1 MSEKIETYSPEVK
14 EQTAL
19 GVEGAGE
26 IEATKINQAVIIQR
40 IAKDLY
46 KDATSGLRELYMNGV
61 RACKDASKIT
71 KEVYYPKVVVT
82 MNETERT
89 LIIEDNGIGITEQ
102 MFQQVLRELG
112 TSSNLDGRETGQ
124 FGMGFASY
132 MTLSSVVIIDTV
144 SLDGTSFKRIAKDG
158 QSFQRLG
165 NADRKTHGTTL
176 SMTCYDKVNFVS
188 LCSAFSRLAKYSGV
202 PTELVLEKFDWIDE
216 YNMGVNEIEQFRFD
230 EDAIRTQN
238 SQQDLVNIET
248 EDFHLIALVGG
259 AFHPSNH
266 DHIYLLNVP
275 IGSGISL
282 PFMWYVLNIKDERKF
297 LPMPDRDR
305 MRDESDRTLE
315 GLIDKEIKKYFQTLD
330 ITNYQQFLD
339 SDRKNE
345 FLWLSYH
352 ADYALPK
359 MYELLYQLSDCTV
372 RTVKYGTKRF
382 DDGSLIVKLQQ
393 NYDIIYQ
400 GYKNQIVTE
409 KLKEFC
415 PNSIPM
421 TVKKTKKT
429 NWKKDVEVMKSF
441 GIPFARQILIDNKVK
456 IPKAEKSDEEIAGH
470 TNFGSNS
477 NYLGRNYETNMID
490 PDDIDE
496 NVIRIDGGHAMIDV
510 IRYVRV
516 CPNPYTFVRDASSL
530 DETDCTSYTEW
541 FKTIGDIVCPTNQ
554 GAKTVDEL
562 IEDKGNVVFCQGFEE
577 AYEKFAVGNKKTIV
591 YGTDQMLP
599 FMLLSLPNEDSIA
612 YIRNSCKRT
621 TVTDLIKQKYDVTLY
636 SDEDKKFFCNN
647 LKDIPVCFHDLFAR
661 LIKNIEYGLDEDK
674 RRMKMEDY
682 LKLVKS
688 YEAFDENDELA
699 KLEFFYSQHAT
710 IADDTTS
717 LADALQHLLYKSQ
730 ETISDNEYL
739 LAKFMKDMALPK
751 IFGKIVFKKFT
762 KTQLSYNDEYEVSFV
777 SYNKEFQFHDES
789 KVFGFELA
797 IRGLKFKVT
806 QQYVGIKLSVNVSH

>member
-1 MSEKIETYSPEVK
+1 MSEKIKTYSPSVK
-14 EQTAL
+14 EQTPL

-46 KDATSGLRELYMNGV
+46 KDASSGLRELYMNGV
-61 RACKDASKIT
+61 RACKDVSEIT
-71 KEVYYPKVVVT
+71 KEVYYPKVVVR

-89 LIIEDNGIGITEQ
+89 LVIEDNGIGITEQ

-112 TSSNLDGRETGQ
+112 TSSNLDGRKTGQ

-132 MTLSSVVIIDTV
+132 MTLSSVVIIDTMA
-144 SLDGTSFKRIAKDG
+144 LDGTSFKRIAKDG

-165 NADRKTHGTTL
+165 NADRTTHGTTL
-176 SMTCYDKVNFVS
+176 FMTCYDKVNFVT

-202 PTELVLEKFDWIDE
+202 PTELVLEKFDWIDD

-230 EDAIRTQN
+230 EEAILNQGLN
-238 SQQDLVNIET
+238 QDLVNIET
-248 EDFHLIALVGG
+248 EDFHLVALVGG
-259 AFHPSNH
+259 AYQPSNH
-266 DHIYLLNVP
+266 EHIYLLNVP

-330 ITNYQQFLD
+330 ITKYQQFLD
-339 SDRKNE
+339 SDRQNE

-352 ADYALPK
+352 NDYALPK
-359 MYELLYQLSDCTV
+359 MHELLYQLQDCTV

-382 DDGSLIVKLQQ
+382 GDGGLIVKLQD
-393 NYDIIYQ
+393 NVDVIYQ
-400 GYKNQIVTE
+400 GYKNQIVTD
-409 KLKEFC
+409 KLKEFW
-415 PNSIPM
+415 PNSMPI

-429 NWKKDVEVMKSF
+429 NWKRDVETMKTF

-456 IPKAEKSDEEIAGH
+456 IPKAEKSDEEISGH
-470 TNFGSNS
+470 TNSGGSN
-477 NYLGRNYETNMID
+477 NYLGCNYETNMID

-510 IRYVRV
+510 LRYVRS

-541 FKTIGDIVCPTNQ
+541 LKTIGDIVCATNQ
-554 GAKTVDEL
+554 GAKTVSEL
-562 IEDKGNVVFCQGFEE
+562 VEVKENVQFCQDFEE
-577 AYEKFAVGNKKTIV
+577 SYERFVVDNEKTIV

-599 FMLLSLPNEDSIA
+599 FMLLSLPNEDSIMH
-612 YIRNSCKRT
+612 IRNSCKRT
-621 TVTDLIKQKYDVTLY
+621 TVTDLIKQKYHITLY
-636 SDEDKKFFCNN
+636 SDEDKKFFCDN

-661 LIKNIEYGLDEDK
+661 LIKNIRYDVEDDK
-674 RRMKMEDY
+674 KKMFMEDN

-688 YEAFDENDELA
+688 YEAFDENDDLE
-699 KLEFFYSQHAT
+699 KLRFFHSQHVT
-710 IADDTTS
+710 MADDTTNLAEAIES
-717 LADALQHLLYKSQ
+717 LLCNVKAKIQN
-730 ETISDNEYL
+730 NEYL
-739 LAKFMKDMALPK
+739 LAKFVKEMYIPK
-751 IFGKIVFKKFT
+751 IFGKVVFKSFK
-762 KTQLSYNDEYEVSFV
+762 KDELSYYNQYEMSFV
-777 SYNKEFQFHDES
+777 SYQTEFDFHDDV
-789 KVFGFELA
+789 KVYDFNV
-797 IRGLKFKVT
+797 ITKGLKFRVT
-806 QQYVGIKLSVNVSH
+806 KAYVGIKLSVLIS